1 MTLRLRSG
9 FLPLSLLTAAALA
22 AVSVSVSAL
31 AADTLKVGFLTTL
44 SGPGAAL
51 GVDIRDGF
59 NLAVKHSGGKL
70 GGIPLDLQITDDQ
83 LKPDVAKQ
91 IVDRYLQQQKS
102 HIITGVV
109 FSNVLLPVAPSILE
123 SKTFYIT
130 ANSGPQEYAG
140 AKCNPYF
147 FAASWQ
153 NEDIPGAMGKF
164 VNDRGIK
171 NVYLIGANYPGGRE
185 NLSGFKRFYKGRIAD
200 EVYTPMNQL
209 DFSVDLANMQAK
221 KPEAVFIFLPGGM
234 GINFIKQFAGAGL
247 SRDIQLFVP
256 GYSADEDTIKPVGQA
271 LLGAIN
277 SSFWGHDLDNPQ
289 NKKFVADFEKEYG
302 RLPTLYAAQG
312 YDTAMLIDSAVKKVK
327 GRVEDKAALRAAL
340 QAADFKSVRGNF
352 KFNKNQFPIQDYYLR
367 VVRTDEKGRIT
378 NRLMGKIL
386 SNHEDSF
393 ASQCNMPGM

>member
-1 MTLRLRSG
+1 MKQR
-9 FLPLSLLTAAALA
+9 FLASLAAAVVVA
-22 AVSVSVSAL
+22 ACLPAQ
-31 AADTLKVGFLTTL
+31 AADKLRIGFMSTL
-44 SGPGAAL
+44 SGPAGAL

-59 NLAVKHSGGKL
+59 NLAVKHAGGKL
-70 GGIPLDLQITDDQ
+70 GGIPLDLQIADDQ

-91 IVDRYLQQQKS
+91 ITDRFLQQQKA
-102 HIITGVV
+102 HIVTGVV
-109 FSNVLLPVAPSILE
+109 FTNILLPVVPSILD
-123 SKTFYIT
+123 SKTFYISPNT
-130 ANSGPQEYAG
+130 GPNDYAG

-147 FAASWQ
+147 FVASWQ
-153 NEDIPGAMGKF
+153 SEDIPSAMGKF
-164 VNDRGIK
+164 VTDRGIK

-185 NLSGFKRFYKGRIAD
+185 NLSGFKRLYKGKIVD
-200 EVYTPMNQL
+200 EIYTPMNQL

-234 GINFIKQFAGAGL
+234 GINFIKQFAAAGL
-247 SRDIQLFVP
+247 SKDIQLFVP
-256 GYSADEDTIKPVGQA
+256 GYSADEDTIKPVGSA
-271 LLGAIN
+271 LLGAVN
-277 SSFWGHDLDNPQ
+277 TSFWGHDLDNPQ
-289 NKKFVADFEKEYG
+289 NKKFVADFEKDYG

-327 GRVEDKAALRAAL
+327 GNVEDKVALRKAL

-352 KFNKNQFPIQDYYLR
+352 KFNKNQYPIQDYYLR

-393 ASQCNMPGM
+393 ASQCKMPNM